1 MSRCDCQAL
10 RSAVFLT
17 YATTLRW
24 GHGLYDLCSVPK
36 APKAVAKASK
46 LYRQTLLI
54 RFENTTFMKWPMIP
68 SPIWAGNSFRVIFV
82 IEMRAA
88 QLIGHKMDFF
98 PFCASG
104 LNSWDRIAASFAYP
118 AQLG

>member
-36 APKAVAKASK
+36 ALDVVPQAKRLRLALNMRFSELNDPKGLCKDVTNIGRWGNGDVEVMLSS
-46 LYRQTLLI
+46 LDELPYVMGLVRQSLEL
-54 RFENTTFMKWPMIP
+54 
-68 SPIWAGNSFRVIFV
+68 
-82 IEMRAA
+82 
-88 QLIGHKMDFF
+88 
-98 PFCASG
+98 
-104 LNSWDRIAASFAYP
+104 
-118 AQLG
+118 QLGNGAGP